1 MTLKE
6 VSPVTEEN
14 VYIFSALDELDKYEN
29 CVSGTNVNDGP
40 ATYTLNYSYPEN

>member
-14 VYIFSALDELDKYEN
+14 VYIFSSLDELDKYEN
-29 CVSGTNVNDGP
+29 CVSGTTNNGP
-40 ATYTLNYSYPEN
+40 ATYELNYSCPEN